1 LSLLKLWCEQYFNS
15 RSFLVLLMNSCLVFC
30 AQKLNLIIL
39 MNPME
44 LITCLA
50 YILHGAAMASNK
62 SSSCQGTECQCCCGN
77 VFYQR
82 VPVFL
87 QDTRRYAD
95 EESDARYRMPAASST
110 DAHASK
116 RRSAEEEESA
126 ALKAKKLQE
135 QEIED
140 QRLVRPSSRGTIP
153 FTSLISTFA

>member
-1 LSLLKLWCEQYFNS
+1 LRLLTEIQNLVRAVFQFPFDELNFC
-15 RSFLVLLMNSCLVFC
+15 FLC
-30 AQKLNLIIL
+30 ANAAKTES

-44 LITCLA
+44 LTTCLA
-50 YILHGAAMASNK
+50 CFLHGAAMASNK

-95 EESDARYRMPAASST
+95 EESDARYRVPAASST

-116 RRSAEEEESA
+116 RRSAEEEELA
-126 ALKAKKLQE
+126 ALKAKKLHE

-140 QRLVRPSSRGTIP
+140 QRLVRRSSPGTIP